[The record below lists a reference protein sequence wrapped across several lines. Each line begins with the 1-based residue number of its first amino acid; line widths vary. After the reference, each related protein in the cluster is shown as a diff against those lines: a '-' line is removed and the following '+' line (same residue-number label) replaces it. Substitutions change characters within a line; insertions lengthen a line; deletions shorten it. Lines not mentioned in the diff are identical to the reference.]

1 MKITK
6 LPKFLQICTFCLL
19 PIAFCLLPAISFAQ
33 EMSSQN
39 FRLQGGN
46 LNMTSGNKASQNFQL
61 SDVVGQTASSL
72 FNSKGFLI
80 QSGFLNT
87 AAGAVFSLSIYPTV
101 VDFGTLSANTPLEKT
116 LQITVSNGDVPG
128 YNISVAEDHEL
139 STLASATIPDVSCN
153 NTDQPCTVNKAVK
166 WDDAGIYG
174 FGFNLVGNTI
184 ARDFTDKSYFRPF
197 ANLSH
202 KESPAQIMISQQ
214 RKVIDQSVMTLKLN
228 ISPDQAVGQYRNT
241 INFTA
246 VAGI

>member
-1 MKITK
+1 
-6 LPKFLQICTFCLL
+6 
-19 PIAFCLLPAISFAQ
+19 
-33 EMSSQN
+33 
-39 FRLQGGN
+39 
-46 LNMTSGNKASQNFQL
+46 MTSGNKASQNFKL

-72 FNSKGFLI
+72 FTSKGYII

-101 VDFGTLSANTPLEKT
+101 VDFGTLIPNTPLEKT

-139 STLASATIPDVSCN
+139 STLAAATIANTSCN
-153 NTDQPCTVNKAVK
+153 RANQPCTVNKASR

-174 FGFNLVGNTI
+174 FGYNLVGNTV

-197 ANLSH
+197 ANLSQ

-228 ISPDQAVGQYRNT
+228 ISSDQSVGQYRNT
-241 INFTA
+241 LNFTA